1 MFDLSGT
8 FRTDTNIST
17 GPSFGAIHI
26 LFGDHYLDT
35 YLKNHDRWSL
45 KIKHRRL
52 TEVPHE
58 ILQNALTEFYS
69 GAISRQTFQ
78 NGPEILYFQ
87 FFLTLINLNK
97 VTVDTLESSRWI
109 SFRSIRSQNFRNLE
123 KFVQVANFSNR
134 FFFFR
139 KRLRQRAE

>member
-1 MFDLSGT
+1 MDMFHPS
-8 FRTDTNIST
+8 RTSRNDTNVPT

-35 YLKNHDRWSL
+35 YLKNHDRWTL
-45 KIKHRRL
+45 NIKHRSF

-69 GAISRQTFQ
+69 GVISCQTAQ

-87 FFLTLINLNK
+87 FF
-97 VTVDTLESSRWI
+97 
-109 SFRSIRSQNFRNLE
+109 
-123 KFVQVANFSNR
+123 
-134 FFFFR
+134 
-139 KRLRQRAE
+139 